1 MELDKK
7 TIDHIAHLA
16 RLDLSS
22 QEKEKLGADLDK
34 ILGYVELLNELDV
47 SDVKP
52 LVNIVNKQTPMR
64 KDEVTESLTQEEA
77 LKNAP
82 EKNSDYFKVPKVLN
96 Q

>member
-1 MELDKK
+1 MALSKE

-16 RLDLSS
+16 RIDLSS
-22 QEKEKLGADLDK
+22 DEKNKITGDLNK
-34 ILGYVELLNELDV
+34 ILDYVDLLNEIEV
-47 SDVKP
+47 ENVEP
-52 LVNIVNKQTPMR
+52 LVNIVKQKTPLR
-64 KDEVTESLTQEEA
+64 EDIVTESLTQHDA

>member
-1 MELDKK
+1 MALSKE

-16 RLDLSS
+16 RIDLSTE
-22 QEKEKLGADLDK
+22 EKTKITSDLDK
-34 ILGYVELLNELDV
+34 ILDYVDLLNEVDV
-47 SDVKP
+47 INVKP
-52 LVNIVNKQTPMR
+52 LVNIVR
-64 KDEVTESLTQEEA
+64 KKTALRDDLAKDSLSQQEA